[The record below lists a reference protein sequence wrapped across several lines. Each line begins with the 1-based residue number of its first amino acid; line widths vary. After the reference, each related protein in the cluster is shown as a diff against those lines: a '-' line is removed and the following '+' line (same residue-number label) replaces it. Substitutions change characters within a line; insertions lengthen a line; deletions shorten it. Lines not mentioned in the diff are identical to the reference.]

1 MHTVLTGRGEA
12 DFPKTLG
19 VALEIPPAA
28 QTHLL
33 ELAPSRVLQEIHT
46 QQQHWFQVTSI
57 TQPTVL

>member
-1 MHTVLTGRGEA
+1 MHTVLMGRGEA
-12 DFPKTLG
+12 DFPETLG

-33 ELAPSRVLQEIHT
+33 ELAPSRVLQGIHT